1 MKKLFRAAV
10 LAVFLFQIVYMSYRI
25 PQIIIT
31 EVAFPKEIKLS
42 AIVAGLCLGIL
53 YFLKDYSSHMDN
65 PSEDDENED
74 DKIS

>member
-1 MKKLFRAAV
+1 MKKLSRSVV
-10 LAVFLFQIVYMSYRI
+10 LAVFLFQIGYMAYRI

-53 YFLKDYSSHMDN
+53 YFLKDYSSPMKD
-65 PSEDDENED
+65 PAPEDENEEL
-74 DKIS
+74 